1 MEKIIKKKNAERVLR
16 MSLLVVLTVVLSAAT
31 FLLLYKP
38 GVEKDPQFATD
49 SGGENSE
56 GENALY
62 DRKKGFYT
70 PLAGGLDAATR
81 EHIGNSVYFRTTQVY
96 RISPLFFLISSLVGS
111 LRSDPRHLKIE
122 ISIRDLVSNEARQL
136 GVMAL
141 APYYSLLGIGQIKL
155 FFSTGQGNI

>member
-1 MEKIIKKKNAERVLR
+1 MDQNQMEKIIKKKNAERVLR
-16 MSLLVVLTVVLSAAT
+16 ISLLVVLTVVLSAAT

-70 PLAGGLDAATR
+70 IFCGNAASKSEVGTLYYTIIR
-81 EHIGNSVYFRTTQVY
+81 FLFSNAQ
-96 RISPLFFLISSLVGS
+96 FFLIFYPFHPQK
-111 LRSDPRHLKIE
+111 RR
-122 ISIRDLVSNEARQL
+122 
-136 GVMAL
+136 
-141 APYYSLLGIGQIKL
+141 
-155 FFSTGQGNI
+155 F